1 MIAFEKIDLT
11 PNRDQSKKGLSQKKK
26 KKKKKQNKAKQN
38 KSKKHKIDLQELNIF
53 KILAFVFAFPVKLKC
68 I

>member
-11 PNRDQSKKGLSQKKK
+11 PNLDQSRKGLSQKKQQQKNK
-26 KKKKKQNKAKQN
+26 KTKQN

>member
-11 PNRDQSKKGLSQKKK
+11 PNLDQSRKGLSQKKQQQKNK
-26 KKKKKQNKAKQN
+26 KTKQN
-38 KSKKHKIDLQELNIF
+38 KSKKHKIDLQEPNIF
-53 KILAFVFAFPVKLKC
+53 KILAFVFALPVKLKC